1 MWFSKFG
8 GLALICVL
16 ALSGPSMAQA
26 RALPPYQYFD
36 WKEPE
41 PVSLSVM
48 VRFSPSALSGHLQ
61 PRQHR

>member
-1 MWFSKFG
+1 MSALWNTRVTGMWFSKFG

-36 WKEPE
+36 
-41 PVSLSVM
+41 
-48 VRFSPSALSGHLQ
+48 
-61 PRQHR
+61 

>member
-8 GLALICVL
+8 SLALICVL
-16 ALSGPSMAQA
+16 ALSGPSM
-26 RALPPYQYFD
+26 ALPPYQYFD